1 MIWAVVPAAGR
12 GSRFGGDLPKQ
23 YAPLYGRTVLHH
35 TLLALARH
43 RSVEGIMVAL
53 APGDPHWPGF
63 RELAGKPVLQ
73 CDGGRERAD
82 SVLAALQALPKSVRE
97 RDWVLV
103 HDAARPCVTRKD
115 IDRLIH
121 MLHGHDVGGLLG
133 MPVHDTMKRT
143 DAADRIVETVAR
155 THLWRAFTPQM
166 FRFGLLFDALQGA
179 LNAAYLVT
187 DEASAVEW
195 SGRRP
200 IMIESRADNIK
211 ITQPEDLALAAYYLA
226 RQEEESA
233 ADWHTP

>member
-1 MIWAVVPAAGR
+1 
-12 GSRFGGDLPKQ
+12 
-23 YAPLYGRTVLHH
+23 
-35 TLLALARH
+35 
-43 RSVEGIMVAL
+43 
-53 APGDPHWPGF
+53 
-63 RELAGKPVLQ
+63 
-73 CDGGRERAD
+73 
-82 SVLAALQALPKSVRE
+82 
-97 RDWVLV
+97 
-103 HDAARPCVTRKD
+103 
-115 IDRLIH
+115 
-121 MLHGHDVGGLLG
+121 
-133 MPVHDTMKRT
+133 
-143 DAADRIVETVAR
+143 
-155 THLWRAFTPQM
+155 M

>member
-103 HDAARPCVTRKD
+103 HDAARPCLVQED
-115 IDRLIH
+115 LERL
-121 MLHGHDVGGLLG
+121 LEHGAAHGVGALLAA
-133 MPVHDTMKRT
+133 PARDTIKRVDENGEVLRT
-143 DAADRIVETVAR
+143 EPRDAM
-155 THLWRAFTPQM
+155 WRAFTPQM
-166 FRFGLLFDALQGA
+166 FQRATLTRALESARAGGLS
-179 LNAAYLVT
+179 VT
-187 DEASAVEW
+187 DEASAVERLGLFPMVVEG
-195 SGRRP
+195 S
-200 IMIESRADNIK
+200 EDNLK
-211 ITQPEDLALAAYYLA
+211 ITTSGDLALAESILGRLA
-226 RQEEESA
+226 RSSA
-233 ADWHTP
+233 

>member
-103 HDAARPCVTRKD
+103 HDAARPCLVQED
-115 IDRLIH
+115 LERL
-121 MLHGHDVGGLLG
+121 LEHGAAHGVGALLAA
-133 MPVHDTMKRT
+133 PARDTIKRVDENGEVLRT
-143 DAADRIVETVAR
+143 EPRDAM
-155 THLWRAFTPQM
+155 WRAFTPQM
-166 FRFGLLFDALQGA
+166 FRRATLTRALESARAGGLS
-179 LNAAYLVT
+179 VT
-187 DEASAVEW
+187 DEASAVERLGLFPMVVEG
-195 SGRRP
+195 S
-200 IMIESRADNIK
+200 EDNLK
-211 ITQPEDLALAAYYLA
+211 ITTSGDLALAESILGRLA
-226 RQEEESA
+226 RSSA
-233 ADWHTP
+233 

>member
-97 RDWVLV
+97 RDWI
-103 HDAARPCVTRKD
+103 AGC
-115 IDRLIH
+115 I
-121 MLHGHDVGGLLG
+121 
-133 MPVHDTMKRT
+133 
-143 DAADRIVETVAR
+143 
-155 THLWRAFTPQM
+155 
-166 FRFGLLFDALQGA
+166 FR
-179 LNAAYLVT
+179 
-187 DEASAVEW
+187 S
-195 SGRRP
+195 
-200 IMIESRADNIK
+200 
-211 ITQPEDLALAAYYLA
+211 
-226 RQEEESA
+226 
-233 ADWHTP
+233 